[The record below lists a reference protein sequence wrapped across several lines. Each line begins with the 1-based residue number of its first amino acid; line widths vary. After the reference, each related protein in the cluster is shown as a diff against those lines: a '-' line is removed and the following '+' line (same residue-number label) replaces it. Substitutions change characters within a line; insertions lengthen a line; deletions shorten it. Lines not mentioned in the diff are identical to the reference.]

1 MSTYQTNLMMN
12 ESSINRDISY
22 IQTMEETI
30 NLTHCQ
36 NIVYN
41 IIRSHSKKG
50 GMTDQGIA
58 QIADMP
64 LSSVNARRNELV
76 KMGLVCSNGSIDYY
90 DDYGRQRY
98 RTLWIKI

>member
-1 MSTYQTNLMMN
+1 MMN
-12 ESSINRDISY
+12 ESRINRDISY
-22 IQTMEETI
+22 IQTQSDTVE
-30 NLTHCQ
+30 LGRSR

-58 QIADMP
+58 QIAEMP

-90 DDYGRQRY
+90 DDYGRHRY
-98 RTLWIKI
+98 RTLWVKC